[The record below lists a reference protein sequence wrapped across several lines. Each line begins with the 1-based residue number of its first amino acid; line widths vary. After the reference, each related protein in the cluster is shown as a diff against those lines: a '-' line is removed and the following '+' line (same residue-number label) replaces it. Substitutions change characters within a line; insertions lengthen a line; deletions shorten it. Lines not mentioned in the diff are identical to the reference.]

1 MTASGIVHCTLP
13 AACFAPQ
20 PTMTRLLLATVLV
33 SSLAVAQ
40 QPAAPAAD
48 HGHAVEI
55 PGLKKELFAGITEA
69 DFLKLSDKPKTV
81 KVTLVATYSA
91 ANYGMNFNGYSH
103 GKAIFTIPTDWT
115 IEVTFIN
122 PSPIPHSAV
131 VVEKDMTRKLQMG
144 EPYFDGAGVPK
155 PEVGLS
161 LTKAEFSFV
170 ADEAGEY
177 AFACGFPAHAING
190 HWLALHVSEEA
201 KVPTLQLGDQAPVV
215 AK

>member
-1 MTASGIVHCTLP
+1 MIR
-13 AACFAPQ
+13 
-20 PTMTRLLLATVLV
+20 RLFSTFLLTT
-33 SSLAVAQ
+33 SFSFAQ
-40 QPAAPAAD
+40 QPAAPPAAHD
-48 HGHAVEI
+48 AHAVEI

-69 DFLKLSDKPKTV
+69 DFLKLGDKPKTV
-81 KVTLVATYSA
+81 KITLVATYSA

-103 GKAIFTIPTDWT
+103 GKAIFTVPKDWT

-131 VVEKDMTRKLQMG
+131 VVEKDTTRKLQMG
-144 EPYFDGAGVPK
+144 EAYFDGAGVPK

-170 ADEAGEY
+170 ADETGEF
-177 AFACGFPAHAING
+177 ALACGFPAHAING
-190 HWLALHVSEEA
+190 HWLALNISDTA
-201 KVPTLQLGDQAPVV
+201 KAPTLQLGDKPAVE

>member
-1 MTASGIVHCTLP
+1 MIS
-13 AACFAPQ
+13 
-20 PTMTRLLLATVLV
+20 RLFLVSLLATTLTQ
-33 SSLAVAQ
+33 AQ
-40 QPAAPAAD
+40 QPTAPAD
-48 HGHAVEI
+48 HAHAVEI

-81 KVTLVATYSA
+81 KITLVATYSA

-103 GKAIFTIPTDWT
+103 GKAIFTIPKDWT

-131 VVEKDMTRKLQMG
+131 VVEKDTTKKLQMG

-170 ADEAGEY
+170 ADETGEF
-177 AFACGFPAHAING
+177 ALACGFPAHAING
-190 HWLALHVSEEA
+190 HWLALNISDTA
-201 KVPTLQLGDQAPVV
+201 KAPTLQLGDKPAVE
-215 AK
+215 AKP

>member
-1 MTASGIVHCTLP
+1 MIR
-13 AACFAPQ
+13 
-20 PTMTRLLLATVLV
+20 RLFLLSCLLSTI
-33 SSLAVAQ
+33 SPAQ
-40 QPAAPAAD
+40 QPAAPPAGHDA
-48 HGHAVEI
+48 HAVDI

-69 DFLKLSDKPKTV
+69 DFLKLSDQPKTV

-103 GKAIFTIPTDWT
+103 GKAVFTIPKDWT

-131 VVEKDMTRKLQMG
+131 VVEKDMTKKLQMG

-161 LTKAEFSFV
+161 LTKAEFKFV
-170 ADEAGEY
+170 ADEEGEY

-190 HWLALHVSEEA
+190 HWLALNVSTDA
-201 KVPTLQLGDQAPVV
+201 KAPTLQLGDKPAVE

>member
-1 MTASGIVHCTLP
+1 MIR
-13 AACFAPQ
+13 
-20 PTMTRLLLATVLV
+20 RLFLLSCLLSTI
-33 SSLAVAQ
+33 SPAQ
-40 QPAAPAAD
+40 QPAAPPAGHDA
-48 HGHAVEI
+48 HAVDI

-69 DFLKLSDKPKTV
+69 DFLKLSDQPKTV

-91 ANYGMNFNGYSH
+91 ANYGMNFNGFSH
-103 GKAIFTIPTDWT
+103 GKAIFTIPKDWT

-131 VVEKDMTRKLQMG
+131 VVEKDMTKKLQMG

-161 LTKAEFSFV
+161 LTKAEFKFV
-170 ADEAGEY
+170 ADEEGEY

-190 HWLALHVSEEA
+190 HWLALNVSTDA
-201 KVPTLQLGDQAPVV
+201 KAPTLQLGDKPAVE

>member
-1 MTASGIVHCTLP
+1 
-13 AACFAPQ
+13 
-20 PTMTRLLLATVLV
+20 
-33 SSLAVAQ
+33 
-40 QPAAPAAD
+40 
-48 HGHAVEI
+48 VEI

-69 DFLKLSDKPKTV
+69 DFLKLGDKPKTV
-81 KVTLVATYSA
+81 KITLVATYSA

-103 GKAIFTIPTDWT
+103 GKAIFTIPKDWT

-131 VVEKDMTRKLQMG
+131 VVEKDTTKKLQMG

-170 ADEAGEY
+170 ADETGEF
-177 AFACGFPAHAING
+177 ALACGFPAHAING
-190 HWLALHVSEEA
+190 HWLALNISDTA
-201 KVPTLQLGDQAPVV
+201 KAPTLQLGDKPAVE
-215 AK
+215 AKP

>member
-1 MTASGIVHCTLP
+1 MIS
-13 AACFAPQ
+13 
-20 PTMTRLLLATVLV
+20 RLFLVSLLATTL
-33 SSLAVAQ
+33 SQAQ
-40 QPAAPAAD
+40 QPATPAGHD
-48 HGHAVEI
+48 HAVEI

-81 KVTLVATYSA
+81 KITLVATYSA

-103 GKAIFTIPTDWT
+103 GKAIFTIPKDWT

-122 PSPIPHSAV
+122 PSPIPHSSV
-131 VVEKDMTRKLQMG
+131 VVEKDTTKKLQMG

-170 ADEAGEY
+170 ADETGEF
-177 AFACGFPAHAING
+177 ALACGFPAHAING
-190 HWLALHVSEEA
+190 HWLALNISDTA
-201 KVPTLQLGDQAPVV
+201 KSPTLQLGDNPEVE

>member
-1 MTASGIVHCTLP
+1 MIR
-13 AACFAPQ
+13 
-20 PTMTRLLLATVLV
+20 RLFLVSALV
-33 SSLAVAQ
+33 SSISTAQ
-40 QPAAPAAD
+40 QPAAPPAGHDA
-48 HGHAVEI
+48 HAVDI

-103 GKAIFTIPTDWT
+103 GKAIYTIPKDWT

-122 PSPIPHSAV
+122 PSPIPHSAI
-131 VVEKDMTRKLQMG
+131 VVEKDMTKKLQMG
-144 EPYFDGAGVPK
+144 TPFFDGGGVPK

-161 LTKAEFSFV
+161 LTKAEFKFV
-170 ADEAGEY
+170 ADEEGEF

-190 HWLALHVSEEA
+190 HWLALNVSTDA
-201 KVPTLQLGDQAPVV
+201 KLPTLQLGDKPAVE

>member
-1 MTASGIVHCTLP
+1 MIR
-13 AACFAPQ
+13 
-20 PTMTRLLLATVLV
+20 RLFLATLLV
-33 SSLAVAQ
+33 SSMSFAQ
-40 QPAAPAAD
+40 QPAAPPAGHDA
-48 HGHAVEI
+48 HAVEI

-81 KVTLVATYSA
+81 KITLVATYSA

-103 GKAIFTIPTDWT
+103 GKAVFTIPKDWT

-131 VVEKDMTRKLQMG
+131 VVEKDTTKKLQMG
-144 EPYFDGAGVPK
+144 DPYFDGAGVPK

-161 LTKAEFSFV
+161 MTKAEFKFV
-170 ADEAGEY
+170 ADETGEF
-177 AFACGFPAHAING
+177 ALACGFPAHAING
-190 HWLALHVSEEA
+190 HWLALNISETA
-201 KVPTLQLGDQAPVV
+201 KAPTLQLGDNPAVE

>member
-1 MTASGIVHCTLP
+1 MIRPL
-13 AACFAPQ
+13 F
-20 PTMTRLLLATVLV
+20 LATLFVT
-33 SSLAVAQ
+33 SISFAQ
-40 QPAAPAAD
+40 QPAAPPAGHDA
-48 HGHAVEI
+48 HAVEI

-81 KVTLVATYSA
+81 KLTLVATYSA

-103 GKAIFTIPTDWT
+103 GKAIFTIPKDWT

-131 VVEKDMTRKLQMG
+131 VVEKDTTKKLQMG
-144 EPYFDGAGVPK
+144 DPYFDGAGVPK

-170 ADEAGEY
+170 ADETGEF
-177 AFACGFPAHAING
+177 ALACGFPAHAING
-190 HWLALHVSEEA
+190 HWLALNISDTA
-201 KVPTLQLGDQAPVV
+201 KTPTLQLGDKPAAE